1 MVIKSRKIRDI
12 VNACALRGGQVL
24 LVGGAVRDSIMG
36 NPRTDTD
43 IEIYGL
49 SEATVQ
55 EILSHFGTVI
65 DVGRSFGVFRLTDLD
80 VDFSLP
86 RKDSVG
92 RKPDVII
99 DPFMSYRD
107 AFMRRDLTM
116 NAMGIDLITQELID
130 PFNGQDDIKNKVLRT
145 PNPELFIQDPLR
157 FFRVM
162 QFVGRFGMNPDNELN
177 AVCAS
182 MDLIAVSR
190 EWIVLEIE
198 KLFLKSV
205 RPSLGLRWL
214 KKINRLHDVFPELY
228 ATIGI
233 AQRADFHPEGD
244 VFEHTMQALDAAA
257 SYEYESDQ
265 QKLVVL
271 FAALCHDLGKVTTTI
286 LVDGIHKSPGHAQ
299 AGIVPAR
306 QLMRRMSLKNAI
318 FDAVPK
324 LVKYHMEP
332 LMFIKG
338 GAKASAY
345 KRLALKLAPEL
356 SMMQLA
362 LLSRA
367 DKQGRNRESEL
378 PLTNIIPEVDQ
389 FIAKLHQYNIM
400 HRPEEAVLQGRD
412 ILHLNVTGPEMGRLL
427 KKAYEVQIEEGIL
440 DKNDLLQLIYF
451 KKGDKDE

>member
-12 VNACALRGGQVL
+12 VNACALRGGQAL

-36 NPRTDTD
+36 NASTDTD

-49 SEATVQ
+49 SEAIVQ

-65 DVGRSFGVFRLTDLD
+65 DVGKSFGVFRLTDLD

-86 RKDSVG
+86 RKDSAG
-92 RKPDVII
+92 RRPDVAI
-99 DPFMSYRD
+99 DPFMSYHD
-107 AFMRRDLTM
+107 AFMRRDLTI

-145 PNPELFIQDPLR
+145 PNPQLFVQDPLR

-162 QFVGRFGMNPDNELN
+162 HFVGRFGMQPDNELN
-177 AVCAS
+177 AVCTS
-182 MDLIAVSR
+182 MDLTDVSR
-190 EWIVLEIE
+190 ERIVLEIE

-214 KKINRLHDVFPELY
+214 KKIKRLYDVFPELY
-228 ATIGI
+228 ATVGVP
-233 AQRADFHPEGD
+233 QRTDHHPEGD
-244 VFEHTMQALDAAA
+244 VFEHSMQVLDAAA

-265 QKLVVL
+265 QKLVLL

-286 LVDGIHKSPGHAQ
+286 VVDGIHKSPGHAQ
-299 AGIVPAR
+299 AGVAPAR
-306 QLMRRMSLKNAI
+306 QLLRRLSFKTTI

-338 GAKASAY
+338 GAKAPAY

-362 LLSRA
+362 QLSRA
-367 DKQGRNRESEL
+367 DKQGRNGESEF
-378 PLTNIIPEVDQ
+378 PLTKNILEVDQ
-389 FIAKLHQYNIM
+389 FIAKLQQYNIM

-412 ILHLNVTGPEMGRLL
+412 ILHLKLSGPEMGRLL
-427 KKAYEVQIEEGIL
+427 KKAYELQIEEGIV
-440 DKNDLLQLIYF
+440 
-451 KKGDKDE
+451 DKDELVRRIV